1 MFRERYVQSLACLGL
16 EAYLGPSILG
26 GVSGVGYLGRG
37 RGVRWGWTEQ
47 GEFDIYFC
55 VFFDCCCRGLISGG
69 GTGRWGMSPPKFKIF
84 LLFHYFLRF

>member
-69 GTGRWGMSPPKFKIF
+69 GLGAGVCLHPN
-84 LLFHYFLRF
+84 LRFSYYFIIS